1 MQIVT
6 VFLLVSMQA
15 GTLKFS
21 TILIFYLSKFL
32 ENTLL
37 SFLEKLI
44 NQKIMSFWG
53 SNIGIAISRQWVD
66 QKSWNLSE
74 IDRMNQRYLG

>member
-15 GTLKFS
+15 GTLKIS

-32 ENTLL
+32 ENTLKNKDIQA
-37 SFLEKLI
+37 E
-44 NQKIMSFWG
+44 
-53 SNIGIAISRQWVD
+53 
-66 QKSWNLSE
+66 
-74 IDRMNQRYLG
+74 